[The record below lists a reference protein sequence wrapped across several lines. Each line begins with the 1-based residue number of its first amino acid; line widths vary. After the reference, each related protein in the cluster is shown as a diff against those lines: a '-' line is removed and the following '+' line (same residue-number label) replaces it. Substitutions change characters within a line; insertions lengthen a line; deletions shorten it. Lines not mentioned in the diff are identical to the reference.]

1 MNCVDRIYYDNKKT
15 EESTEYKPTKK
26 QMDTNQFIDSLKVGQ
41 TAAVRVTRVNND
53 KKTAKKLFS
62 VEFAEKLTE
71 ASGSFNIRAIIN
83 KTLSTGGA
91 RRAFENFTRDE
102 LLVAFPQ
109 QLTAEQVDGMAIRQS
124 SKDEGIWLGVKDPK
138 ITANGLDYYFK
149 VRVDEIFAADAT
161 EWQLQNI
168 DRAAKKRGADGPFIK
183 GLNPKT
189 NKVEH
194 IFSNTRLDSAVMK
207 DGQLVNVL
215 NWSHNIIPEHIDTG
229 DLPNVNTE
237 TGEITMETPV
247 EAPLPSLD

>member
-1 MNCVDRIYYDNKKT
+1 
-15 EESTEYKPTKK
+15 
-26 QMDTNQFIDSLKVGQ
+26 MDTIEQFINSLKVGQ

-83 KTLSTGGA
+83 KTLSNGGA
-91 RRAFENFTRDE
+91 RRTFENFTRDE
-102 LLVAFPQ
+102 LLVAFP

-138 ITANGLDYYFK
+138 ITASGVDYYFK
-149 VRVDEIFAADAT
+149 VRVNEIFATDAT
-161 EWQLQNI
+161 KWQLDNI
-168 DRAAKKRGADGPFIK
+168 DRAAKKRGSDGPFIK

-194 IFSNTRLDSAVMK
+194 IFSNTQLDSAAMK
-207 DGQLVNVL
+207 DGQLVNV
-215 NWSHNIIPEHIDTG
+215 NGWSHNVIPEHIDTG
-229 DLPNVNTE
+229 DLPNVNTD